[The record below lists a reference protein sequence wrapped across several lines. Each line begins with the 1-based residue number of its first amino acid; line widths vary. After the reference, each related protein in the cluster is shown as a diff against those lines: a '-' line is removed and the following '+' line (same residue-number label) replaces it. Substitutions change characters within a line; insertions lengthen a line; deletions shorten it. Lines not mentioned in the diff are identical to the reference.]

1 MNAPTV
7 IVKCKCCRNPFVARV
22 ADRKR
27 GWGKF
32 CSKSCKAIRQTQK
45 TGYAGPSRDREYDE
59 DRPFQMSVADLAMGG
74 YGDSDPYDGLPV
86 GHGKW

>member
-1 MNAPTV
+1 MPKMV
-7 IVKCKCCRNPFVARV
+7 EVKCQRCKQPFMARE

-45 TGYAGPSRDREYDE
+45 TGLSGQTNR
-59 DRPFQMSVADLAMGG
+59 MSKYSDGAGG
-74 YGDSDPYDGLPV
+74 YDYYTEYLDSLHPFSSEALGQ
-86 GHGKW
+86 WE